1 MELENSTELLEDRMY
16 KKVGIKAI
24 TKAKTE
30 PTYDFQVQDDHSF
43 LLENNI
49 ISSNSVEYV
58 PSISLR
64 ITKGKIKPTDLE
76 ELGFLYGG
84 EIPKHLNSLGIV
96 SRIELYKSRFTRPFR
111 KVQLMIPYDMGLHKH
126 AGLFTYLYDNDII
139 VSENRKGY
147 YNYKLAPFEKDFTRK
162 KFIEDGY
169 ADEIMKDLLEREKNG
184 EVFDFIMKSAEDIA
198 REKEA
203 NKDTISEEINDSVK
217 G

>member
-1 MELENSTELLEDRMY
+1 MNSTELLEDGRY
-16 KKVGIKAI
+16 TKVGIKSI
-24 TKAKTE
+24 KPTNMEK
-30 PTYDFQVQDDHSF
+30 TYDFEVQDDHSF
-43 LLENNI
+43 LLDNNI
-49 ISSNSVEYV
+49 VSSNSVEYV

-64 ITKGKIKPTDLE
+64 ITKGKLKPTDLE

-126 AGLFTYLYDNDII
+126 AGLFTYLYENGLI

-147 YNYKLAPFEKDFTRK
+147 YNYAEAPFEKEFTRK
-162 KFIEDGY
+162 KFIEGGY
-169 ADEIMKDLLEREKNG
+169 ADAIIEDLLKQEEEGK
-184 EVFDFIMKSAEDIA
+184 VFDFIMKSAEDIA
-198 REKEA
+198 REKEE
-203 NKDTISEEINDSVK
+203 NKDRISEEINDSVK